1 MKEPIDQLDQ
11 IERTE
16 GRFSTGPMKA
26 LQILQTLMLLAVI
39 AIGTWIGSTTLES
52 SRSISRMEETI
63 RGISSDNQRL
73 TSQLQRLTDEHYA
86 LDRRVTTIEA
96 RTKP

>member
-1 MKEPIDQLDQ
+1 MDQS
-11 IERTE
+11 E

-39 AIGTWIGSTTLES
+39 GIGTWIGSTTVES
-52 SRSISRMEETI
+52 SKSISRMEETI
-63 RGISSDNQRL
+63 RGISNDNQRL
-73 TSQLQRLTDEHYA
+73 TGQLQRLTDEHYA

-96 RTKP
+96 RGYK